1 MPYLELPR
9 DFRLF
14 YKIDDWTDSWT
25 RPETVLLVHGFPE
38 THEAWRAWVPYL
50 ARKYRL
56 IRIDVRG
63 FGNNAPVPENFN
75 FSTELFV
82 DDLVRVINHVAGE
95 PVHVAGIKSGG
106 IMVVKLA
113 AMRPD
118 LVKTIT
124 VMAPPVVAVPA
135 EGWVDHI
142 KEHGMRSWARFSNP
156 PRFGNSMSPRAL
168 DWWIDMYG
176 SAPVST
182 VLPYLTW
189 AGGNDIRGDLEHIKC
204 PTLVVRSKTP
214 RRSTSE
220 LDAYNRI
227 PKVEYAV
234 IPVEGYHAAGIDP
247 DACARA
253 TLEFLGRH
261 S

>member
-1 MPYLELPR
+1 MPYLELLP
-9 DFRLF
+9 DFKQF
-14 YKIDDWTDSWT
+14 YTIDDWTDSWT
-25 RPETVLLVHGFPE
+25 RPATVLLVHGFPE
-38 THEAWRAWVPYL
+38 CAEAWRGWVPYL
-50 ARKYRL
+50 ARHYRV

-63 FGNNAPVPENFN
+63 FGHNDPVSEDFV
-75 FSTELFV
+75 FSDELFV
-82 DDLVRVINHVAGE
+82 DDLVRVINHVAKE

-135 EGWVDHI
+135 VGWVDHI
-142 KEHGMRSWARFSNP
+142 KQHGMRSWARFSNS
-156 PRFGNSMSPRAL
+156 PRFGSKLPARAL
-168 DWWIDMYG
+168 DWWVDMYG

-182 VLPYLTW
+182 VLPYLNW
-189 AGGNDIRGDLEHIKC
+189 AGANDIRADLEHVAC
-204 PTLVVRSKTP
+204 PTLVVKSKTP
-214 RRSTSE
+214 RRSASE

-227 PKVEYAV
+227 PKVEYAE

-247 DACARA
+247 DTCARA
-253 TLEFLGRH
+253 MLEFIGRH
-261 S
+261 P